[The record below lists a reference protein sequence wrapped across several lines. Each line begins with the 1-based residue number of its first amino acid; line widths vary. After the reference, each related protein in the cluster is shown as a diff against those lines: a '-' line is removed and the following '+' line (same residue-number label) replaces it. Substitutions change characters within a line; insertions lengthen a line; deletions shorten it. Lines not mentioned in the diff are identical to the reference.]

1 MEKKH
6 IVKAFNEHIID
17 LYDDLKIIF
26 PKNNDVRAGKTMVE
40 TFSKFNRKKMISS
53 WHTYITNKYGEKIDA
68 GDDDFFLQH
77 TFEEECA
84 GYTGSSKQENM
95 QWMEDLK
102 KLWKQMNSE
111 NRSKTI
117 KYFQNLTTMSRLYY
131 N

>member
-40 TFSKFNRKKMISS
+40 TFAKFNHKKMIAS
-53 WHTYITNKYGEKIDA
+53 WNTYITKRYWDKIDT

-77 TFEEECA
+77 KFDKECA
-84 GYTGSSKQENM
+84 GYGNNKEENAK
-95 QWMEDLK
+95 WMEDLK
-102 KLWKQMNSE
+102 KLWTHMNSE